1 MHPDELY
8 QTRNEDW
15 ARLTDLLDRSQ
26 RDLKRLSY
34 SEVQDLGSLY
44 RSATSDLA
52 LAQRDFPRH
61 QVTAYLNQL
70 VTRAHAVVY
79 HGEPLAYGR
88 LVHFVL
94 AGFPRAY
101 RATLPFIVTAALM
114 FLLPA
119 LAAGAAAAWR
129 PEAARW
135 ILPAQVQSLIPSIER
150 QELWTGIP
158 VDERPY
164 ASAFIMQNNIQV
176 SFLAFGSGVLAGVL
190 TLYVLAFNG
199 LILGGLTGLT
209 AYHGVGF
216 ELWTF
221 VIGHGVIEL
230 SVIFI
235 SGGAGLRL
243 GWAVLHPGLQRRQ
256 DALALA
262 ARQVIKLVIGCV
274 PLLVIAGAIEG
285 FLSPAEGLPWQ
296 VKWGVGLGSGVLLY
310 AYLLLGGRQVRPQN

>member
-8 QTRNEDW
+8 QTRKEDW

-26 RDLKRLSY
+26 RDLKRLTY

-88 LVHFVL
+88 LVHFVR

-119 LAAGAAAAWR
+119 LAAGSAAAWR

-150 QELWTGIP
+150 RELWTEIP

-164 ASAFIMQNNIQV
+164 TSAFIMQNNIQV

-235 SGGAGLRL
+235 AGGAGLRL

-296 VKWGVGLGSGVLLY
+296 VKWGVGMGSGVLLY
-310 AYLLLGGRQVRPQN
+310 AYLLLSGRQVRPEN